1 MKTKVALVSNM
12 LIGGVFLP
20 LTIDFRQV
28 VLYAALQ
35 AFGQIYVKITSL
47 GRWMQILFDELKLLE
62 HKINSLILSLSNL
75 Q

>member
-20 LTIDFRQV
+20 LTIDFSQV
-28 VLYAALQ
+28 VLYAPLQ

>member
-20 LTIDFRQV
+20 LTIDFSQV
-28 VLYAALQ
+28 VLCAALQ